1 MGKMVGGFTVVL
13 GAGGEF
19 EDEGIFWSSGTP
31 PGAVTFGDDPSA
43 PPATLASTESC
54 TYSSARPLAFASFF
68 ILMDGLVLLLLLLR
82 VWRDRSMASSKAT
95 YC

>member
-31 PGAVTFGDDPSA
+31 PGAVTLGDDPSA

-54 TYSSARPLAFASFF
+54 T
-68 ILMDGLVLLLLLLR
+68 
-82 VWRDRSMASSKAT
+82 
-95 YC
+95 